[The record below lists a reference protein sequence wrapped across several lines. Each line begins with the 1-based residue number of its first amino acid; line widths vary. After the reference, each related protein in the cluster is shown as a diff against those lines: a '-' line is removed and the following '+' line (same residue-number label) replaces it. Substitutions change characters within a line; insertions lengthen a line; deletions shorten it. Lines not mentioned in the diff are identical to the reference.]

1 MLAKL
6 APGFVISRVIQNAYY
21 VDMMNVELLKQPFGT
36 HLNYFG
42 VQNPEKFYVSHLLS
56 QECKFYGYIST
67 LAPPTEFSHRFEAD
81 AYHNAV

>member
-36 HLNYFG
+36 HINYFG
-42 VQNPEKFYVSHLLS
+42 VHNPEKFYVLHL
-56 QECKFYGYIST
+56 FISGMQVLRLHIHPRT
-67 LAPPTEFSHRFEAD
+67 S
-81 AYHNAV
+81 N